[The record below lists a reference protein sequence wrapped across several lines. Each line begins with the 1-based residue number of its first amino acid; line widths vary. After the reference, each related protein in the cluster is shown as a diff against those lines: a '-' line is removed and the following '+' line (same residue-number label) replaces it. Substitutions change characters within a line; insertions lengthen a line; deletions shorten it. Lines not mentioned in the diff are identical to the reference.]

1 MLFLFERVRLELK
14 LLSLIQQS
22 FRPTLQNSETNRC
35 REYNNSYS
43 LPLFISEFWGAGLND
58 YWISDN
64 IFNSSLTLFSI
75 FYFDASPY
83 PNIFLN
89 SILKEGNLK
98 KKISHYPTSIPSR
111 PQLDVKLNK
120 KPFTPTN
127 QTWSDRN
134 FPIGSG
140 SLFIRV

>member
-1 MLFLFERVRLELK
+1 MSQFQ
-14 LLSLIQQS
+14 LLDSVFCNNTFI
-22 FRPTLQNSETNRC
+22 RNVWNSKMSQFGKKGGGAAFFKNVW
-35 REYNNSYS
+35 NSKMS
-43 LPLFISEFWGAGLND
+43 QRSEGGEGSTPIGILSQ
-58 YWISDN
+58 I
-64 IFNSSLTLFSI
+64 FSI
-75 FYFDASPY
+75 FYFDGFPY

-98 KKISHYPTSIPSR
+98 KKICHYPTSIPSR